1 MGKCV
6 IKCWWNSKLIP
17 LSASIPFFPED
28 CLYRWHWIEESISV
42 LSLLNQKW
50 SEIAT
55 PSLIFILNSTFLSCK
70 LCLIFFFLHIPC
82 SQFFVLTIGLL
93 FCFLPECIN
102 NCICRCFIL
111 CDLISFPPSPF
122 TCSVFFFPEHKCWN
136 ITHHRLETGLKEIK
150 LYSVLCYIC
159 RYKSYQI
166 V

>member
-1 MGKCV
+1 MK
-6 IKCWWNSKLIP
+6 KSKLIP
-17 LSASIPFFPED
+17 LSVSIPFFPED

-50 SEIAT
+50 SEIAM

-122 TCSVFFFPEHKCWN
+122 TCSVFFFS
-136 ITHHRLETGLKEIK
+136 RAQMLKYYTSPIGNWFK
-150 LYSVLCYIC
+150 GNKAIFCSLLYL
-159 RYKSYQI
+159 QI
-166 V
+166 

>member
-1 MGKCV
+1 MCNKIV
-6 IKCWWNSKLIP
+6 MKKSKLIP
-17 LSASIPFFPED
+17 LSVSIPFFPED

-122 TCSVFFFPEHKCWN
+122 TCSVFFFS
-136 ITHHRLETGLKEIK
+136 RAQMLKYYTSPIGNWFK
-150 LYSVLCYIC
+150 GNKAIFCSLLYL
-159 RYKSYQI
+159 QI
-166 V
+166 